1 MKFSEKELQ
10 AILSAGS
17 VTVLSEHGGNPQP
30 LRTATGKS
38 LSPWKNERQFM
49 FAVLDMCKRN
59 AVTDARWGLLYHIQN
74 ERGHHNRVTAGMPDL
89 HLPVA
94 SADGKHGSIYIEL
107 KIGSNK
113 PSREQREMIARLRDA
128 GNMVHVI
135 WDSVDE
141 VELAVTEYL
150 RGD

>member
-1 MKFSEKELQ
+1 MKFTEQQLQ

-38 LSPWKNERQFM
+38 VSPWRNERQFM
-49 FAVLDMCKRN
+49 FAVLDMATRN
-59 AVTDARWGLLYHIQN
+59 AATDARWGLLYHIQN

-89 HLPVA
+89 HLPIP
-94 SADGKHGSIYIEL
+94 SKDGNHCGLYCEL

-113 PSREQREMIARLRDA
+113 PSQEQRNMIDRLRTA

-141 VELAVTEYL
+141 VELAIAEYL
-150 RGD
+150 KG